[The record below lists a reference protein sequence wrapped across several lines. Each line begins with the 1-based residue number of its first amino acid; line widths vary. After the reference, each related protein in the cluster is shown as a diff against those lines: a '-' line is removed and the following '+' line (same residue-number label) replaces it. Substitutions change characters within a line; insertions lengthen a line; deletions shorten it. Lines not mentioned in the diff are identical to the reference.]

1 MPAISHEIVLCPG
14 AGEDRKIGTSEERKE
29 KRDQQDKRL
38 SFSALLLFRASIRSG
53 GFTLEPMKKT
63 ILIILGC
70 MLLLVGGCTFFTKQ
84 PPVVPPPPPKEV
96 PPLAAVTAGDL
107 PVLRDDLDRESLVRA
122 LQKSLEYYARLP
134 ERTAYRMGDQRFT
147 ARDMKETLQAFL
159 EIVESGDSPA
169 AIERRVREA
178 FDVYRASGSAPSGRV
193 LFTGYYEP
201 VLKGSLERTDLYRYP
216 IYRKPDDSVVV
227 QLGKFREKYRN
238 ERLVG
243 RLENGEVIPYFT
255 REEIDGAGA
264 LENRGLEIAWFADPI
279 DIFFLHIQ
287 GSGTVCLP
295 DGACFQ
301 VSYAQSNGR
310 VYRSIG
316 RLLIDSGKATRENL
330 SMQGIKKYLREH
342 PEEAREILNYNESYV
357 FFRTVEKGPVGSIG
371 VALTGGRSIA
381 TDAAFF
387 PRGALAF
394 IKSRKPVIGPDGDIR
409 SWVPFSRF
417 VLNQDTGG
425 AITGPGRVD
434 LFCGRGREAEITAGH
449 LKEEGELYFLILK
462 KVKK

>member
-1 MPAISHEIVLCPG
+1 
-14 AGEDRKIGTSEERKE
+14 
-29 KRDQQDKRL
+29 
-38 SFSALLLFRASIRSG
+38 
-53 GFTLEPMKKT
+53 
-63 ILIILGC
+63 
-70 MLLLVGGCTFFTKQ
+70 
-84 PPVVPPPPPKEV
+84 
-96 PPLAAVTAGDL
+96 
-107 PVLRDDLDRESLVRA
+107 
-122 LQKSLEYYARLP
+122 
-134 ERTAYRMGDQRFT
+134 
-147 ARDMKETLQAFL
+147 
-159 EIVESGDSPA
+159 
-169 AIERRVREA
+169 
-178 FDVYRASGSAPSGRV
+178 V

-201 VLKGSLERTDLYRYP
+201 VLKGSPERSEQYRYP

-243 RLENGEVIPYFT
+243 RIENGELVPYFT
-255 REEIDGAGA
+255 REEIDGAGV

-287 GSGTVCLP
+287 GSGMICLP

-310 VYRSIG
+310 AYRSIG

-342 PEEAREILNYNESYV
+342 PEEAREILNHNESYV
-357 FFRTVEKGPVGSIG
+357 FFRRVEEGPVGSIG

-381 TDAAFF
+381 TDQTIF

-394 IKSRKPVIGPDGDIR
+394 IKTRKPVIGPGGDIN

-449 LKEEGELYFLILK
+449 LKEEGELYFLVLK
-462 KVKK
+462 KAKK

>member
-1 MPAISHEIVLCPG
+1 MV
-14 AGEDRKIGTSEERKE
+14 
-29 KRDQQDKRL
+29 
-38 SFSALLLFRASIRSG
+38 
-53 GFTLEPMKKT
+53 PMKKT

-70 MLLLVGGCTFFTKQ
+70 VLLLVGGCTFFKK
-84 PPVVPPPPPKEV
+84 PPVVTAPPPTQKEG
-96 PPLAAVTAGDL
+96 PPLAAVTGGDL
-107 PVLRDDLDRESLVRA
+107 PVFRDDLDRESLARAVR
-122 LQKSLEYYARLP
+122 KSLEYYNRLP
-134 ERTAYRMGDQRFT
+134 ERTTYRVGEKRFT
-147 ARDMKETLQAFL
+147 VRDMKESLEAFR
-159 EIVESGDSPA
+159 EIVETSDSPA
-169 AIERRVREA
+169 SIERRVREA
-178 FDVYRASGSAPSGRV
+178 FDVYRASGSSPPGRV

-201 VLKGSLERTDLYRYP
+201 VLKGSPGRNEQYRYP

-227 QLGKFREKYRN
+227 QLGKFRDKYRN

-243 RLENGEVIPYFT
+243 RLENGELVPYFT
-255 REEIDGAGA
+255 REEIDGAGV
-264 LENRGLEIAWFADPI
+264 LENRGLEIAWFADPV

-287 GSGTVCLP
+287 GSGMICLP

-310 VYRSIG
+310 AYRSIG
-316 RLLIDSGKATRENL
+316 KLLIDSGKATRENL

-342 PEEAREILNYNESYV
+342 PEEIEDILNYNESYV
-357 FFRTVEKGPVGSIG
+357 FFRTVEEGPVGSIG

-381 TDAAFF
+381 TDQTIF

-394 IKSRKPVIGPDGDIR
+394 IKTRKPVIGPGGDIR

-434 LFCGRGREAEITAGH
+434 LFCGRGREAEIMAGH
-449 LKEEGELYFLILK
+449 LKEEGELYFLVLK
-462 KVKK
+462 KARN

>member
-1 MPAISHEIVLCPG
+1 L
-14 AGEDRKIGTSEERKE
+14 K
-29 KRDQQDKRL
+29 
-38 SFSALLLFRASIRSG
+38 
-53 GFTLEPMKKT
+53 PMKKT

-70 MLLLVGGCTFFTKQ
+70 LILLVGGCAFFRK
-84 PPVVPPPPPKEV
+84 PPVVPAPPPPQKEG

-107 PVLRDDLDRESLVRA
+107 PVLRDDLDRESLGRA
-122 LQKSLEYYARLP
+122 LRKSLEYYARLP
-134 ERTAYRMGDQRFT
+134 ERSTYRMGEKRFT
-147 ARDMKETLQAFL
+147 VSDMKETLQAFL

-169 AIERRVREA
+169 AIERRVRGA
-178 FDVYRASGSAPSGRV
+178 FDVYRASGSAPSGKV

-243 RLENGEVIPYFT
+243 RLENGELVPYFT

-264 LENRGLEIAWFADPI
+264 LENRGLEIAWFSDPV

-287 GSGTVCLP
+287 GSGMVCLH

-310 VYRSIG
+310 AYRSIG

-357 FFRTVEKGPVGSIG
+357 FFRTVDEGPVGSIG

-381 TDAAFF
+381 TDQTIF

-394 IKSRKPVIGPDGDIR
+394 IKTRKPVIGPGGDILSR
-409 SWVPFSRF
+409 APFSRF

-434 LFCGRGREAEITAGH
+434 LFCGRGSEAEITAGH

-462 KVKK
+462 KAKK

>member
-1 MPAISHEIVLCPG
+1 
-14 AGEDRKIGTSEERKE
+14 
-29 KRDQQDKRL
+29 
-38 SFSALLLFRASIRSG
+38 
-53 GFTLEPMKKT
+53 MKKAA
-63 ILIILGC
+63 LIIIGC
-70 MLLLVGGCTFFTKQ
+70 LILLVGGCTYFKK
-84 PPVVPPPPPKEV
+84 PPVVPPPPPKEG
-96 PPLAAVTAGDL
+96 PPLAAVSGSDL
-107 PVLRDDLDRESLVRA
+107 PGFRDDLDRESLVRA
-122 LQKSLEYYARLP
+122 LRKSLEYYARLP

-147 ARDMKETLQAFL
+147 ARDMKESLQAFL
-159 EIVESGDSPA
+159 DIAESGDSPA

-178 FDVYRASGSAPSGRV
+178 FDVYRASGGAPSGKV

-201 VLKGSLERTDLYRYP
+201 VLKGSLEKTDLFRYP

-243 RLENGEVIPYFT
+243 RLENGELVPYFS

-287 GSGTVCLP
+287 GSGMVCLP

-310 VYRSIG
+310 AYRSIG

-330 SMQGIKKYLREH
+330 SMQGIKQYLREH

-357 FFRTVEKGPVGSIG
+357 FFRTVEEGPVGSIG

-381 TDAAFF
+381 TDQTIF

-394 IKSRKPVIGPDGDIR
+394 IKTRKPVIGPDGDIR

-449 LKEEGELYFLILK
+449 LKEDGELYFLILK

>member
-1 MPAISHEIVLCPG
+1 MIHM
-14 AGEDRKIGTSEERKE
+14 RKLI
-29 KRDQQDKRL
+29 L
-38 SFSALLLFRASIRSG
+38 ILLIAALL
-53 GFTLEPMKKT
+53 
-63 ILIILGC
+63 
-70 MLLLVGGCTFFTKQ
+70 GGCTFFRKPT
-84 PPVVPPPPPKEV
+84 VVSPPPPKEG
-96 PPLAAVTAGDL
+96 PPLAAVTGGDL
-107 PVLRDDLDRESLVRA
+107 PVFRDDLDRESLVRA
-122 LQKSLEYYARLP
+122 LRKSLGYYARLP
-134 ERTAYRMGDQRFT
+134 ERFAYRMGEKRFT
-147 ARDMKETLQAFL
+147 AGDMRVSIQAFL
-159 EIVESGDSPA
+159 EIVESSDSPA

-178 FDVYRASGSAPSGRV
+178 FDVYRASGSAPSGKV

-201 VLKGSLERTDLYRYP
+201 LMRGSLEKTDQYRYP

-243 RLENGEVIPYFT
+243 RLENGELVPYFT
-255 REEIDGAGA
+255 REEIDGAGV
-264 LENRGLEIAWFADPI
+264 LENRGLEIAWFADPV

-287 GSGTVCLP
+287 GSGMVCLP

-310 VYRSIG
+310 AYRSIG

-342 PEEAREILNYNESYV
+342 PEEARDILNYNESYV
-357 FFRTVEKGPVGSIG
+357 FFRTVEEGPVGSIG
-371 VALTGGRSIA
+371 VALTAGRSIA
-381 TDAAFF
+381 TDPVLF

-394 IKSRKPVIGPDGDIR
+394 VKSRKPVIGSDGDIR

-417 VLNQDTGG
+417 VLNQDAGG
-425 AITGPGRVD
+425 AITGPGRAD
-434 LFCGRGREAEITAGH
+434 LFCGRGREAEVTAGH

-462 KVKK
+462 KAKR

>member
-1 MPAISHEIVLCPG
+1 M
-14 AGEDRKIGTSEERKE
+14 D
-29 KRDQQDKRL
+29 
-38 SFSALLLFRASIRSG
+38 
-53 GFTLEPMKKT
+53 MKKAT
-63 ILIILGC
+63 LIILVLL
-70 MLLLVGGCTFFTKQ
+70 LLLVGGCTYFRK
-84 PPVVPPPPPKEV
+84 PPVVPAPPPPQKEG
-96 PPLAAVTAGDL
+96 PPLAIVTGSDL
-107 PVLRDDLDRESLVRA
+107 PEFRDDLDRESLAKAVR
-122 LQKSLEYYARLP
+122 KSLEYYKRLP
-134 ERTAYRMGDQRFT
+134 ERTAYRVGAERFT
-147 ARDMKETLQAFL
+147 VRNMRESLEAFL
-159 EIVESGDSPA
+159 LIIETSDSPA
-169 AIERRVREA
+169 AMEKRVRET
-178 FDVYRASGSAPSGRV
+178 FDVYRASGSGPSARV

-201 VLKGSLERTDLYRYP
+201 VLKGSRERSEQYRYP

-243 RLENGEVIPYFT
+243 RFENGELVPYFT
-255 REEIDGAGA
+255 REEIDGAGV
-264 LENRGLEIAWFADPI
+264 LENRGLEIAWFADPV

-287 GSGTVCLP
+287 GSGMICLA

-310 VYRSIG
+310 AYRSIG
-316 RLLIDSGKATRENL
+316 KLLIDSGKATRENL

-342 PEEAREILNYNESYV
+342 PEEIEGILNYNESYV
-357 FFRTVEKGPVGSIG
+357 FFRRVEEGPVGSIG

-381 TDAAFF
+381 TDQTIF

-394 IKSRKPVIGPDGDIR
+394 IKTRKPVIGPGGDIR
-409 SWVPFSRF
+409 SWVPCSRF

-449 LKEEGELYFLILK
+449 LKEEGELYFLVLK
-462 KVKK
+462 KARK

>member
-1 MPAISHEIVLCPG
+1 MA
-14 AGEDRKIGTSEERKE
+14 
-29 KRDQQDKRL
+29 
-38 SFSALLLFRASIRSG
+38 
-53 GFTLEPMKKT
+53 PMKKA
-63 ILIILGC
+63 ILIILVLL
-70 MLLLVGGCTFFTKQ
+70 LLLVGGCTLFKT
-84 PPVVPPPPPKEV
+84 PPVVPAPPPPQKEG
-96 PPLAAVTAGDL
+96 PPLAVVTGSDL
-107 PVLRDDLDRESLVRA
+107 PAFRDDLDRESLARAVR
-122 LQKSLEYYARLP
+122 KSLEYYNRLP
-134 ERTAYRMGDQRFT
+134 ERTTYRVGEKRLT
-147 ARDMKETLQAFL
+147 VRDMKESLEAFL
-159 EIVESGDSPA
+159 KIVETNDSPA
-169 AIERRVREA
+169 SIERRVREA
-178 FDVYRASGSAPSGRV
+178 FDVYRASGSSTPGRV

-201 VLKGSLERTDLYRYP
+201 VLKGSPGRSEQYRYP

-227 QLGKFREKYRN
+227 QLGKFRDKYRN

-243 RLENGEVIPYFT
+243 RLENGELVPYFT
-255 REEIDGAGA
+255 REEIDGAGV

-287 GSGTVCLP
+287 GSGMVCLP

-310 VYRSIG
+310 AYRSIG

-357 FFRTVEKGPVGSIG
+357 FFRTVEEGPVGSVG

-381 TDAAFF
+381 TDQTIF

-394 IKSRKPVIGPDGDIR
+394 VRSRKPVIGSDGDIR

>member
-1 MPAISHEIVLCPG
+1 MRKLCL
-14 AGEDRKIGTSEERKE
+14 I
-29 KRDQQDKRL
+29 
-38 SFSALLLFRASIRSG
+38 LF
-53 GFTLEPMKKT
+53 T
-63 ILIILGC
+63 I
-70 MLLLVGGCTFFTKQ
+70 LLVGGCTFFKK
-84 PPVVPPPPPKEV
+84 PPVVPAPPPPQKEG
-96 PPLAAVTAGDL
+96 PPLAVVTGSDL
-107 PVLRDDLDRESLVRA
+107 PVFRDDLDRESLARAVR
-122 LQKSLEYYARLP
+122 KSLEYYARLP
-134 ERTAYRMGDQRFT
+134 ERTTYRMSGERFT
-147 ARDMKETLQAFL
+147 VRDMKDSLEAFL
-159 EIVESGDSPA
+159 EIVENSDSPA
-169 AIERRVREA
+169 TIERRVRET
-178 FDVYRASGSAPSGRV
+178 FDVYRASGGAPSGKV

-201 VLKGSLERTDLYRYP
+201 VLKGSPGRSEQYRYP

-243 RLENGEVIPYFT
+243 RVENGELVPYFT
-255 REEIDGAGA
+255 REEIDGAGV
-264 LENRGLEIAWFADPI
+264 LENRGLEIAWFADPV

-287 GSGTVCLP
+287 GSGMVCLP
-295 DGACFQ
+295 DGMCFQ

-310 VYRSIG
+310 AYRSIG

-357 FFRTVEKGPVGSIG
+357 FFRRVEEGPVGSIG

-381 TDAAFF
+381 TDQTIF

-394 IKSRKPVIGPDGDIR
+394 IKTRKPVIGPGGDIR

-449 LKEEGELYFLILK
+449 LKEEGELYFLVLK
-462 KVKK
+462 KEKK

>member
-1 MPAISHEIVLCPG
+1 
-14 AGEDRKIGTSEERKE
+14 
-29 KRDQQDKRL
+29 
-38 SFSALLLFRASIRSG
+38 
-53 GFTLEPMKKT
+53 MKKT

-70 MLLLVGGCTFFTKQ
+70 MLLLVSGCTFFKK
-84 PPVVPPPPPKEV
+84 PPVVPAPPPPQKEG
-96 PPLAAVTAGDL
+96 PPLAIVTGSDL
-107 PVLRDDLDRESLVRA
+107 PAFRDDLDRESLARAVR
-122 LQKSLEYYARLP
+122 KSLEYYARLP
-134 ERTAYRMGDQRFT
+134 ERTTYRLAAERFT
-147 ARDMKETLQAFL
+147 VRDMKESLEAFR
-159 EIVESGDSPA
+159 EIVETSHSPA
-169 AIERRVREA
+169 ALERRVRET
-178 FDVYRASGSAPSGRV
+178 FDVYRASGSV

-201 VLKGSLERTDLYRYP
+201 VLKGSAERSDRYRYP

-227 QLGKFREKYRN
+227 QLGKFRDKYRN

-243 RLENGEVIPYFT
+243 RLENGELVPYFS

-264 LENRGLEIAWFADPI
+264 LENRGLEIAWFADPV

-287 GSGTVCLP
+287 GSGMICLP

-310 VYRSIG
+310 AYRSIG
-316 RLLIDSGKATRENL
+316 KLLIDSGKATRENL

-342 PEEAREILNYNESYV
+342 PEEIEDILNYNESYV
-357 FFRTVEKGPVGSIG
+357 FFRTVEEGPVGSIG

-381 TDAAFF
+381 TDQAIF

-394 IKSRKPVIGPDGDIR
+394 IKTRQPVIGPGGDIR

-425 AITGPGRVD
+425 AIIGPGRVD

-462 KVKK
+462 KARK

>member
-1 MPAISHEIVLCPG
+1 MRKLCL
-14 AGEDRKIGTSEERKE
+14 I
-29 KRDQQDKRL
+29 
-38 SFSALLLFRASIRSG
+38 LF
-53 GFTLEPMKKT
+53 
-63 ILIILGC
+63 IIL
-70 MLLLVGGCTFFTKQ
+70 LTGGCAFFKK
-84 PPVVPPPPPKEV
+84 PPVVPAPPPPQKEG
-96 PPLAAVTAGDL
+96 PPLAVVTGGDL
-107 PVLRDDLDRESLVRA
+107 PVFRDDMDRESLARAVR
-122 LQKSLEYYARLP
+122 KSLEYYARLS
-134 ERTAYRMGDQRFT
+134 ERTTYRMAAERFT
-147 ARDMKETLQAFL
+147 VRDMKQSLGAFL
-159 EIVESGDSPA
+159 EIVETSDSPA
-169 AIERRVREA
+169 TIERRVRET
-178 FDVYRASGSAPSGRV
+178 FDVYRASGGAPSGRV

-201 VLKGSLERTDLYRYP
+201 VLKGSPGRSEQYRYP

-243 RLENGEVIPYFT
+243 RVENGEMVPYFS
-255 REEIDGAGA
+255 REEIDGVGV
-264 LENRGLEIAWFADPI
+264 LENRGLEIAWFADPV

-287 GSGTVCLP
+287 GSGMICLP
-295 DGACFQ
+295 DGMCFQ

-310 VYRSIG
+310 AYRSIG

-357 FFRTVEKGPVGSIG
+357 FFRRVEEGPVGSIG

-381 TDAAFF
+381 TDQTIF

-394 IKSRKPVIGPDGDIR
+394 VKTRKPVIGPGGDIR

-434 LFCGRGREAEITAGH
+434 LFCGRGNEAEITAGH
-449 LKEEGELYFLILK
+449 LKEEGDLYFLVLK
-462 KVKK
+462 KEKK